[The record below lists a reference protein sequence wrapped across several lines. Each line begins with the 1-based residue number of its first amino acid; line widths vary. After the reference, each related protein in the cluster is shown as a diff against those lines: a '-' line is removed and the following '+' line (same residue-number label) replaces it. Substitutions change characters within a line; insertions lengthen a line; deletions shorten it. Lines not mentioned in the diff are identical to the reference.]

1 MQRMCPRSK
10 LLQVQKEARS
20 IGLLVHTVQTRK
32 VSWDLP
38 WNANSD
44 ESRLTACVSYAARSP
59 ETESMHTFAL
69 HVARRNPQAAMC
81 AEIKTKGTV
90 PGLQK
95 CSLLT
100 TTKPRLVNAN
110 HPDFQ
115 LSVPSQ
121 FGWSSN
127 SSGKCGIFIHDK
139 EKQQPAVARVY
150 VQPFKSARVLLEYGE
165 ELDAGAL
172 CLAGL
177 LEKSETGSDRSFS
190 VFCLMSRLALNRGC
204 GRDVGCAWRDAA
216 FDFPRRPPCKKKA
229 TDCGFYLV
237 LQLGKPVTCPL
248 LKASKTLPHRSNSA
262 LDEAVSD
269 AELAQVPE

>member
-10 LLQVQKEARS
+10 LLQVQEEARS
-20 IGLLVHTVQTRK
+20 IGLLVHTVQTRR
-32 VSWDLP
+32 VSWDFP
-38 WNANSD
+38 WNANFD
-44 ESRLTACVSYAARSP
+44 ESRLTAFVSYAARSP
-59 ETESMHTFAL
+59 KTESMHSYAPR
-69 HVARRNPQAAMC
+69 VARRNPLAAMC

-150 VQPFKSARVLLEYGE
+150 VQPFKSARVLLGYDE
-165 ELDAGAL
+165 ELDAGAPF
-172 CLAGL
+172 LAGRW
-177 LEKSETGSDRSFS
+177 KR
-190 VFCLMSRLALNRGC
+190 AK
-204 GRDVGCAWRDAA
+204 
-216 FDFPRRPPCKKKA
+216 FDQ
-229 TDCGFYLV
+229 T
-237 LQLGKPVTCPL
+237 
-248 LKASKTLPHRSNSA
+248 S
-262 LDEAVSD
+262 
-269 AELAQVPE
+269 